1 MRLIGNRKRGFY
13 VNIENRRASASA
25 TSQLEVSKMLLQI
38 RAQATINK
46 KFSPGKPR
54 RRAGRFKLPP
64 NTREHLPYPT
74 TWTSRS
80 RWKLHPNLGFQRSN
94 SARHLDAPEEK
105 PQIIASDVSAPR
117 EQGGAS
123 SPLLFSSAASKWKK
137 KRNMV
142 GRVAPVV
149 VAYRKLITNMFV
161 WIWSLLLRPVFR
173 RGSKAEL
180 SSSNR

>member
-1 MRLIGNRKRGFY
+1 MSTSKIAALRPVRPPNWRCQKCYSRSGLKQRSTGSSPP
-13 VNIENRRASASA
+13 ASHAV
-25 TSQLEVSKMLLQI
+25 E
-38 RAQATINK
+38 
-46 KFSPGKPR
+46 
-54 RRAGRFKLPP
+54 RAGLKLPP

-142 GRVAPVV
+142 GWVAPVV